1 MLDRLHVPAG
11 EAHHA
16 PIQKLVYGYVE
27 ESVAWVRV
35 KPTKQAFREGVDDIK
50 QGHSQND
57 KPSRLQCGNKNREQG
72 EAEHKADQ
80 GCQIARTEDE

>member
-1 MLDRLHVPAG
+1 MRQFRSLCTSMWKKVWRGYALSRQSRLL
-11 EAHHA
+11 EKELT
-16 PIQKLVYGYVE
+16 I
-27 ESVAWVRV
+27 
-35 KPTKQAFREGVDDIK
+35 IK